1 MAEQSTTKKFKKNK
15 KRKSARQKD
24 MIKWAWVLI
33 APTFIGLLVLNIIP
47 VFITGVMSF
56 QSVSTFGESLFIG
69 FQNYIRLFQDIEFW
83 SSLKNTLLYAFIQV
97 PATVVI
103 ATILAVLLNSKME
116 GLSFY
121 RTLYFMPM
129 LAAPAA
135 VAMVWRWLF
144 NSQFGLVNQILQFF
158 GMSGSIQWLSDPNV
172 IIWSLIIV
180 GIWSNIGYN
189 MILVLAGLQE
199 IPKTYYESATLA
211 GANKFQQFFH
221 ISLPLLTPQLFF
233 VVVTSLITSLQ
244 VFDLVYLMFS
254 NTNPSLI
261 NVQTL
266 AYMFYNESFVLGDQG
281 YGAAIAIMLV
291 ILISILTF
299 IQLKFQDRWV
309 HYDI

>member
-15 KRKSARQKD
+15 QGKSARQKD
-24 MIKWAWVLI
+24 MIKWAWILI

-47 VFITGVMSF
+47 VIITGVMSF
-56 QSVSTFGESLFIG
+56 QNVSTFGESVFIG
-69 FQNYIRLFQDIEFW
+69 LQNYIRLFQDMEFW

-144 NSQFGLVNQILQFF
+144 NSQFGLVNQLLQLF
-158 GMSGSIQWLSDPNV
+158 GMSGSIQWLADPNV